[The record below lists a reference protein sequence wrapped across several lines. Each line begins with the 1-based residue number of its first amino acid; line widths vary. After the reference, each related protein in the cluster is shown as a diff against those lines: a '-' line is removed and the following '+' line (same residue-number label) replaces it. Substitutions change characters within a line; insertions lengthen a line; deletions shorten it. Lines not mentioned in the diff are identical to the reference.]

1 MNNLK
6 EVVKFIQDTYSDSD
20 GKYKPSMALI
30 QHTLKKLDKPFSI
43 AKYVESPHLLDLD
56 IEVDMLNEETK
67 GRLADG
73 EDVIEKHT
81 CILIKL
87 ILTRLE
93 EKLRNEIM

>member
-1 MNNLK
+1 MTT
-6 EVVKFIQDTYSDSD
+6 IR
-20 GKYKPSMALI
+20 KYI
-30 QHTLKKLDKPFSI
+30 DD
-43 AKYVESPHLLDLD
+43 PHLLDLD

-73 EDVIEKHT
+73 EDVVEKHT

-93 EKLRNEIM
+93 EKLKNEN